1 MKKLLAF
8 ALLVFVSNSTF
19 AQYTYNDTDPGSKID
34 IRKTR
39 FGLVVAPNISW
50 MKPTSTKSN
59 DRLYN
64 IESGGSNIGFSW
76 GLMADYFFTSNYGI
90 ATGFQLNTTG
100 GIIEATYDINNN
112 NIPSTQNIVKNARFD
127 YKLQYLE
134 IPFGL
139 KLLSDEL
146 SGGVK
151 VFGNIGVT
159 LGINLSKKATY
170 EVVYTDTANGVSIDR
185 TVSGDNEKLRGGLAI
200 TPVLF
205 QLNLGGGLEY
215 PLTDKLSFYAG
226 IFFNNGFT
234 PDVTTPKEIDLD
246 YKGSFSDGNTRLNN
260 VSLRLGIFF

>member
-1 MKKLLAF
+1 MKKLLTI
-8 ALLVFVSNSTF
+8 ALLTLIAHSSF
-19 AQYTYNDTDPGSKID
+19 AQYTYQDNAADGKID
-34 IRKTR
+34 LRKTR
-39 FGLVVAPNISW
+39 FGLMVAPNISW
-50 MKPTSTKSN
+50 MKPASSKSN

-64 IESGGSNIGFSW
+64 VESGGSNLGFSW

-100 GIIEATYDINNN
+100 GIINATYDINNN
-112 NIPSTQNIVKNARFD
+112 SAPSTPNIVKTANFD

-139 KLLSDEL
+139 KLVSDEL
-146 SGGVK
+146 QGGVK
-151 VFGNIGVT
+151 VFGNIGVS
-159 LGINLSKKATY
+159 LAINLSKKATY
-170 EVVYTDTANGVSIDR
+170 EVVYTDTANGTTIER
-185 TVSGDNEKLRGGLAI
+185 TATGDNEKLRGGLSI

-226 IFFNNGFT
+226 LFFNNGFT
-234 PDVTTPKEIDLD
+234 PDVTTPKEIDLG

-260 VSLRLGIFF
+260 VSLRVGIFF